1 MFKLIILALGFVL
14 GGATGLWLS
23 VNKPEL
29 AAKLFQKQN
38 ELIEEGKRQAIE
50 EIKTRLDQI
59 VAREEAKP
67 KPPGNAI
74 MGMVA
79 GMAGSEPSAGKK
91 EIKTLAADL
100 DKELAALG
108 GPSKK

>member
-1 MFKLIILALGFVL
+1 MFKLIILAFGFVL
-14 GGATGLWLS
+14 GGGTGLWLS
-23 VNKPEL
+23 VNQPEL

-59 VAREEAKP
+59 VAKEEAKP
-67 KPPGNAI
+67 KPPGNTI
-74 MGMVA
+74 MGVVA
-79 GMAGSEPSAGKK
+79 GMSGASPEGKT
-91 EIKTLAADL
+91 EIKSLQADL
-100 DKELAALG
+100 GKQLTDLG